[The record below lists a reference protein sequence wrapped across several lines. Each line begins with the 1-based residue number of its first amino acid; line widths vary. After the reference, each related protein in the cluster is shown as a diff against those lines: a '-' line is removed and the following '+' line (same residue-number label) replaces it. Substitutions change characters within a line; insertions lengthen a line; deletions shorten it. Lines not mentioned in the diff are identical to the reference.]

1 MACSEKFQKYFLVCF
16 GVALV
21 AYSLSIGIYESYV
34 GGEAAKLTAK
44 YYDQSVPISPGSP
57 IRVSIDSLPRDIYKN
72 TKETVYIMLFCGI
85 IGVIG
90 SVIVIFCS
98 ALVLD
103 REKFLLGAALA
114 NVVVILLPFCYS
126 AFLTWKLHSLSNA
139 DEATWDSI
147 DTGFIDNLHRAEKLL
162 IATVIPGVF
171 WIVVVCA
178 LAITNRS

>member
-1 MACSEKFQKYFLVCF
+1 MTCSEKFQKCFLVCF

-34 GGEAAKLTAK
+34 GGEAAKLVAE
-44 YYDQSVPISPGSP
+44 YYDQSVPVSPGSP

-72 TKETVYIMLFCGI
+72 TKETAYIMLFCGI
-85 IGVIG
+85 IGAVG
-90 SVIVIFCS
+90 SVVVVGYS
-98 ALVLD
+98 AWVRD

-114 NVVVILLPFCYS
+114 NLVVILLPFCYS
-126 AFLTWKLHSLSNA
+126 AFLTWKLNSLSDA

-162 IATVIPGVF
+162 IATVVPGSF
-171 WIVVVCA
+171 WVVVVCV
-178 LAITNRS
+178 LAIANRS